1 MAWVPIGLGFL
12 ILVWTGD
19 TDGVVA
25 GTCYEMASWEHHPL
39 FGFGLGHLW
48 VEIQNGWG
56 NPAGPKGKC
65 IILYGR

>member
-1 MAWVPIGLGFL
+1 MELTCSQRKKPGNGYGLGADWVGIL

-39 FGFGLGHLW
+39 FGFGLGHL
-48 VEIQNGWG
+48 
-56 NPAGPKGKC
+56 
-65 IILYGR
+65 